1 MNILINIASGLNTK
15 VNTPFLSAYEIAV
28 KTRPSSSIPKSRK
41 TLIVKYQARVQL
53 SRKFTTLICT
63 FIPLTCTSTLLRY
76 FFTLFHTYH
85 CFDLTQPLLVTPI
98 HVKKPKYYLFVLK
111 SLFVSIKLIPVRSSC
126 KDIILLIYNILIN
139 YCYQLINFMSPPF

>member
-85 CFDLTQPLLVTPI
+85 CFDLNAAIACNANTC
-98 HVKKPKYYLFVLK
+98 KKAE
-111 SLFVSIKLIPVRSSC
+111 
-126 KDIILLIYNILIN
+126 ILLICFKKLI
-139 YCYQLINFMSPPF
+139 CFHKIDPGALIM